1 MKRNGFTLIELLAVI
16 VILAIIALIA
26 TPIILGIISDAKKE
40 SQERSAEL
48 YLSGVDLA
56 VARKNLTQEFSPE
69 ECTIENGAVTC
80 TIDGEEVPLEVEVDG
95 EVPVSGTI
103 KFENNKVAKDTTLTF
118 EGFSAT
124 INEDG
129 KLELGAVTTQ
139 VIKGVLNSVCKPS
152 ETQSWTNNPLE
163 VGYKYEC
170 DVDPTKKGYDYSF
183 YVLTDATDSNAE
195 SVNLIMDSN
204 INDNGEA
211 VKENV
216 ADKGFINVINGQYAP
231 VVAMNYLEQVTST
244 WTNLNPIEVS
254 YYTDGSGQ
262 KHQMGKTYNV
272 NARLPYYNEVS
283 NSNYHPVY
291 SDNLKIECYRTNMET
306 YDEEPISCDIADSN
320 SVWDTIIGANFP
332 NLNHIAE
339 VGGYYLLSAEFEYA
353 TEASYISHYQS
364 YAGYF
369 NSYSTFNGI
378 GVRPVITLSK

>member
-1 MKRNGFTLIELLAVI
+1 MKKGFTLIELLAVI

-69 ECTIENGAVTC
+69 ECTITQGVVTC
-80 TIDGEEVPLEVEVDG
+80 AGYEEPLVVEVDG

-204 INDNGEA
+204 INENGEA
-211 VKENV
+211 VKGNV
-216 ADKGFINVINGQYAP
+216 TDMGFVEMVDGEYAP
-231 VVAMNYLEQVTST
+231 ITAMNHLADRTST
-244 WTNLNPIEVS
+244 WTNLNSIEVS
-254 YYTDGSGQ
+254 YFTDGYGASNEIGQ
-262 KHQMGKTYNV
+262 TYNV
-272 NARLPYYNEVS
+272 NARLPYYKEIPGRGFNEGRI
-283 NSNYHPVY
+283 YLY
-291 SDNLKIECYRTNMET
+291 DNLQLDCYRINMET
-306 YDEEPISCDIADSN
+306 YNEEPISCDILDEN
-320 SVWDTIIGANFP
+320 SGFDYTIGVNAP
-332 NLNHIAE
+332 NLNHIFG
-339 VGGYYLLSAEFEYA
+339 VTGYYLLSAEPDIGSGA
-353 TEASYISHYQS
+353 TYIFDYKDGNQIVSPRE
-364 YAGYF
+364 
-369 NSYSTFNGI
+369 TV